1 MLPLSP
7 GDHLLPVPS
16 AIEKATGYRPHPTTC
31 TRWTRKGVRGVKLE
45 TVQVGGR
52 PRTTE
57 QAVLDFIRRQ
67 TEAERGLPPS
77 DSNSAPPRGES
88 ADSTSA
94 WPADH
99 SAVIGESGRKHPRS

>member
-57 QAVLDFIRRQ
+57 QAVLDSSAGRPRPSVASLRAIATPLLPRRV
-67 TEAERGLPPS
+67 G
-77 DSNSAPPRGES
+77 
-88 ADSTSA
+88 
-94 WPADH
+94 
-99 SAVIGESGRKHPRS
+99 